1 VVLVRFKYCTYHLSF
16 GIDLKRVN
24 SYVITALCLS
34 LCILTLTT
42 VGVLSQNVSSS
53 KLSLLSGIS
62 REIQAARAAFEDSGK
77 ISSVSHFSTISNL
90 LPAAAAINSSGSIN
104 NGKIVILGFDD
115 NRKGDITYAKPI
127 LDKYGFKATFF
138 VICNKTRDKFSMN
151 WNDIA
156 AMQKDGMDIESHTI
170 THPHL
175 DHLSA
180 NALSVEI
187 GGSKQCLIN
196 HGYHPTIFAYPYDE
210 GADNK
215 TVVDLVAKYYDM
227 ARSGSEP
234 LMFLNCKGFKAHP
247 QTDCRTYLPDGSLSY
262 ANRYAVRSLSFDRYE
277 IKDLF
282 DNSTI
287 FSDFVNVLNSQAV
300 HNKGEGTF
308 NAIPLITFHNVGL
321 ATNKPYS
328 TNVGLFEELMK
339 YLHDNGFKVLTMADL
354 GYNTTTN
361 TFYIK

>member
-1 VVLVRFKYCTYHLSF
+1 M
-16 GIDLKRVN
+16 KRVN
-24 SYVITALCLS
+24 SYVITVSCLS
-34 LCILTLTT
+34 LCVLTLTT
-42 VGVLSQNVSSS
+42 GGVLSQVVSSNA
-53 KLSLLSGIS
+53 LSLLPDNSH
-62 REIQAARAAFEDSGK
+62 EIQVARAVA
-77 ISSVSHFSTISNL
+77 SHFSTFSNL
-90 LPAAAAINSSGSIN
+90 LPAAASGINSSGSSSIN
-104 NGKIVILGFDD
+104 NGKIVILTFDD

-175 DHLSA
+175 NHLSA
-180 NALSVEI
+180 NALNLEI

-196 HGYHPTIFAYPYDE
+196 HGYQPTTFAYPYDE

-215 TVVDLVAKYYDM
+215 TVVDLVAKYYGM
-227 ARSGSEP
+227 GRSGSEP
-234 LMFLNCKGFKAHP
+234 FMFLNCNGFKAHP
-247 QTDCRTYLPDGSLSY
+247 QTDCRKYQPDGSLSY
-262 ANRYAVRSLSFDRYE
+262 ANKYAVRSLSFDRYE

-287 FSDFVNVLNSQAV
+287 YSDFVNILNGQANF
-300 HNKGEGTF
+300 NKAAGTF

-321 ATNKPYS
+321 LTNKPYS
-328 TNVGLFEELMK
+328 TNVGLFDELMK
-339 YLHDNGFKVLTMADL
+339 YLHDNGFKVLSMADL
-354 GYNTTTN
+354 GYNTNTN

>member
-1 VVLVRFKYCTYHLSF
+1 MSF
-16 GIDLKRVN
+16 GVDLKRVS

-42 VGVLSQNVSSS
+42 VGVLSQLVSSS
-53 KLSLLSGIS
+53 KLSLLSGTS
-62 REIQAARAAFEDSGK
+62 HEIQVARAGFEDPGK
-77 ISSVSHFSTISNL
+77 ISSASHISTISNL
-90 LPAAAAINSSGSIN
+90 FPVAAAINSSGSIN
-104 NGKIVILGFDD
+104 SSKIVILSFDD

-127 LDKYGFKATFF
+127 LDKYGFKAAFF
-138 VICNKTRDKFSMN
+138 IICNKTRDKFSMN

-156 AMQKDGMDIESHTI
+156 AMQKDGMDIESHTV

-175 DHLSA
+175 NHLSA
-180 NALSVEI
+180 NALNLEI

-196 HGYHPTIFAYPYDE
+196 HGYHPTTFAYPYDE

-215 TVVDLVAKYYDM
+215 TVVDMVAKYYDM
-227 ARSGSEP
+227 GRSGSEP
-234 LMFLNCKGFKAHP
+234 FMFLNCNGFKAHP

-277 IKDLF
+277 IRDLF
-282 DNSTI
+282 NNSTI
-287 FSDFVNVLNSQAV
+287 FSDFVQVLNGQAV
-300 HNKGEGTF
+300 YNKEAGTT

-339 YLHDNGFKVLTMADL
+339 YMHDNGFKVLTMADL
-354 GYNTTTN
+354 GYNTNTN

>member
-1 VVLVRFKYCTYHLSF
+1 V
-16 GIDLKRVN
+16 
-24 SYVITALCLS
+24 LCLS
-34 LCILTLTT
+34 LCVLTLTT
-42 VGVLSQNVSSS
+42 GGVLSQDVSSNA
-53 KLSLLSGIS
+53 LSLLPDNSH
-62 REIQAARAAFEDSGK
+62 EIQVARAVA
-77 ISSVSHFSTISNL
+77 SHFSTFSNL
-90 LPAAAAINSSGSIN
+90 LPAAASAINSSGSSSIN
-104 NGKIVILGFDD
+104 NGKIVILTFDD

-156 AMQKDGMDIESHTI
+156 AMHQDGMDIESHTI

-175 DHLSA
+175 NHLSA
-180 NALSVEI
+180 NALNLEI

-196 HGYHPTIFAYPYDE
+196 HGYQPTTFAYPYDE

-227 ARSGSEP
+227 GRSGSEP
-234 LMFLNCKGFKAHP
+234 LMFLNCNGFKAHP
-247 QTDCRTYLPDGSLSY
+247 QTDCRTYQPDGSLSY
-262 ANRYAVRSLSFDRYE
+262 ANKYAVRSLSFDRYE

-287 FSDFVNVLNSQAV
+287 YSDFVNILNSQANY
-300 HNKGEGTF
+300 NKAAGTF

-321 ATNKPYS
+321 LTNKPYS
-328 TNVGLFEELMK
+328 TNVGLFDELMK
-339 YLHDNGFKVLTMADL
+339 YLHDNGFKVLSMADL
-354 GYNTTTN
+354 GYNTNTN

>member
-1 VVLVRFKYCTYHLSF
+1 M
-16 GIDLKRVN
+16 
-24 SYVITALCLS
+24 
-34 LCILTLTT
+34 
-42 VGVLSQNVSSS
+42 LSQIVSYSQLF
-53 KLSLLSGIS
+53 LSPNNSH
-62 REIQAARAAFEDSGK
+62 EIQVASTGFGESVK
-77 ISSVSHFSTISNL
+77 ISSASHFSTISNL
-90 LPAAAAINSSGSIN
+90 LPAAASAINSGGSIN
-104 NGKIVILGFDD
+104 NSKIVILGFDD

-138 VICNKTRDKFSMN
+138 IICNNTRDKFSMN

-175 DHLSA
+175 NHLSA
-180 NALSVEI
+180 NALNLEI

-196 HGYHPTIFAYPYDE
+196 HGYHPTTFAFPYDE

-234 LMFLNCKGFKAHP
+234 FMFLNCNGFKAHP
-247 QTDCRTYLPDGSLSY
+247 QTDCRTYQPDGSLSY
-262 ANRYAVRSLSFDRYE
+262 ANKYAVRSLSFDRYE

-287 FSDFVNVLNSQAV
+287 YSDFVHILNGQANY
-300 HNKGEGTF
+300 NKGTGTI

-354 GYNTTTN
+354 GYNTNTN
-361 TFYIK
+361 TFYLK